1 MPSGNKAL
9 IRRLFAE
16 VWNKGNL
23 RVAGEIFSYD
33 YIMHDPNIKHEP
45 GIQSYEHHVTQ
56 VRATFPDIKF
66 TIEDL
71 VEEGNKVVVRWKA
84 EGTHKAEF
92 LGVPDTGKRVT
103 VTGVTVTRISGGKVA
118 ESWAN
123 WNALGVMQQLGV
135 NVHQTAGSGL
145 W

>member
-1 MPSGNKAL
+1 MPSKNKAL

-33 YIMHDPNIKHEP
+33 YTMHDPIIKHEP
-45 GIQSYEHHVTQ
+45 GIQSYERHVTQ

-71 VEEGNKVVVRWKA
+71 VEEGNKVVILWKA
-84 EGTHKAEF
+84 QGTHKAEF

-103 VTGVTVTRISGGKVA
+103 VTGITVTRLSRGKVA

-123 WNALGVMQQLGV
+123 WNALGMMQQLGV
-135 NVHQTAGSGL
+135 DVLQTAGSGL